1 MPTPTVEITQT
12 QLQKFHEDGYFVL
25 ESVIAESDLE
35 MLRAE
40 CARFIGLMN
49 AEMDRMGTTV
59 SGINH
64 RDNRYFIAHPSQQSP
79 LIRQFAFSE
88 LMADICRAT
97 LGPNAYLAWEQ
108 YVVKAAEKG
117 AKFSWHQDAGYGA
130 DAGAAPGGKGVSCW
144 CALDD
149 MSEANGTV
157 YLLPY
162 SRAGNGQLVPHVRDP
177 ELNDLV
183 GYHGDD
189 PGEPV
194 IAPAGSI
201 AVFSGLVFHR
211 SGFNTTDRMR
221 RVYLSQYS
229 DAPARKADGSG
240 PFGPAVPFLK
250 DGQRVNTGRS
260 TPGA

>member
-1 MPTPTVEITQT
+1 M
-12 QLQKFHEDGYFVL
+12 
-25 ESVIAESDLE
+25 A
-35 MLRAE
+35 
-40 CARFIGLMN
+40 GL
-49 AEMDRMGTTV
+49 
-59 SGINH
+59 
-64 RDNRYFIAHPSQQSP
+64 
-79 LIRQFAFSE
+79 
-88 LMADICRAT
+88 CRAT
-97 LGPNAYLAWEQ
+97 LGPEAYFAWEQ
-108 YVVKAAEKG
+108 FVVKAAEKG

-130 DAGAAPGGKGVSCW
+130 DAGADTSGEGLSCW

-162 SRAGNGQLVPHVRDP
+162 SRGGGGKLMPHMRDP

-189 PGEPV
+189 PGIPV

-201 AVFSGLVFHR
+201 AVFSGRVFHR
-211 SGFNTTDRMR
+211 SGFNTTTRLR

-229 DAPARKADGSG
+229 SKPGMKADGSG

-250 DGQRVNTGRS
+250 DGERVNDGS
-260 TPGA
+260 

>member
-1 MPTPTVEITQT
+1 MQAPTVEITAAQ
-12 QLQKFHEDGYFVL
+12 QQKFQEDGYFIL
-25 ESVIAESDLE
+25 ENVIAESDLE
-35 MLRAE
+35 MLRSE
-40 CARFIGLMN
+40 CARFIEMMN
-49 AEMDRMGTTV
+49 AEMDRQGTTV
-59 SGINH
+59 WGINH
-64 RDNRYFIAHPSQQSP
+64 RDNRYYIAHPSEQSP
-79 LIRQFAFSE
+79 LIRKFAFSE

-97 LGPNAYLAWEQ
+97 IGPNAYLAWEQ

-130 DAGAAPGGKGVSCW
+130 DAGAEIGNNKGLSCW

-149 MSEANGTV
+149 MSDDNGTV

-162 SRAGNGQLVPHVRDP
+162 SRAGGGKLVPHVRDE

-194 IAPAGSI
+194 IVPAGSI

-229 DAPARKADGSG
+229 SAQSMKADGSG
-240 PFGPAVPFLK
+240 PFGPAVPFLQ
-250 DGQRVNTGRS
+250 DGERIYSGD
-260 TPGA
+260 

>member
-1 MPTPTVEITQT
+1 MPATTLEITPDQIE
-12 QLQKFHEDGYFVL
+12 KYHEEGFFVI
-25 ESVIAESDLE
+25 ENVIAQSDIE
-35 MLRAE
+35 MLRDE
-40 CARFIGLMN
+40 CSRFIDLIN
-49 AEMDRMGTTV
+49 ADMDRQGVTT

-64 RDNRYFIAHPSQQSP
+64 RDNRYFIAHPSQQSAA
-79 LIRQFAFSE
+79 IRKFAFSE
-88 LMADICRAT
+88 MIADICRAT
-97 LGPNAYLAWEQ
+97 LGPNAFFAWEQ

-130 DAGAAPGGKGVSCW
+130 NAGAAPGGQGVSCW

-162 SRAGNGQLVPHVRDP
+162 ARAGEGKLMPHLLAP

-189 PGEPV
+189 PGIPV

-221 RVYLSQYS
+221 RVYLAQYS
-229 DAPARKADGSG
+229 NEAARKADGSG

-250 DGQRVNTGRS
+250 DGVRVDDGE
-260 TPGA
+260 

>member
-1 MPTPTVEITQT
+1 MPTPTVDITAAQ
-12 QLQKFHEDGYFVL
+12 QRKFQQDGYFIL
-25 ESVIAESDLE
+25 ESVISDSDLE
-35 MLRAE
+35 MLRSE
-40 CARFIGLMN
+40 CARFIEMMN

-79 LIRQFAFSE
+79 LIRKFAFSE

-97 LGPNAYLAWEQ
+97 LGPTAFLAWEQ
-108 YVVKAAEKG
+108 FVVKAAEKG

-130 DAGAAPGGKGVSCW
+130 NAGADVSGNRGLSCW

-162 SRAGNGQLVPHVRDP
+162 SRAGGGKLMPHVRDD

-211 SGFNTTDRMR
+211 SGFNTTNRMR

-229 DAPARKADGSG
+229 SAQSMKADGSG
-240 PFGPAVPFLK
+240 PFGPAVPFLRE
-250 DGQRVNTGRS
+250 GERVDSGE
-260 TPGA
+260 